1 MPSLHRMLK
10 TAPILAAL
18 CTIPL
23 AGAAPT
29 LAGAVPMSNTTTIDL
44 SAEASRSANND
55 LARAT
60 VFAEASGATPGELAR
75 RVNSL
80 VVDGLKTAKAY
91 PNVKTRSGATHT
103 YPSYGKG
110 GKIDAWR
117 MRSDLLLESSDTAAL
132 SELLGKLQSSL
143 AVANLVMVPA
153 PATLKKAE
161 NEAIVDAIAAFKAR
175 AAVVADA
182 LGKAYRIKQLSIN
195 SSGRPLEMPMLKARG
210 MMAVEAAPVPIEAGE
225 SQISANISGQIEL
238 LE

>member
-1 MPSLHRMLK
+1 MPSLRRLLK

-18 CTIPL
+18 CTVPL

-29 LAGAVPMSNTTTIDL
+29 APASTATTIDL
-44 SAEASRSANND
+44 SAEASRSASND

-75 RVNSL
+75 RVNGL
-80 VVDGLKTAKAY
+80 IADGLKTAKSY

-103 YPSYGKG
+103 YPGYGKN
-110 GKIDAWR
+110 GKIDTWR
-117 MRSDLLLESSDTAAL
+117 MRSDLLLESSDSAAL

-175 AAVVADA
+175 ATVIADA

-195 SSGRPLEMPMLKARG
+195 SSGRPMEMSMLKVRG
-210 MMAVEAAPVPIEAGE
+210 MLAAEATPMPIEAGE

-238 LE
+238 LD

>member
-1 MPSLHRMLK
+1 MPSLRRMLK
-10 TAPILAAL
+10 TAPLLATL
-18 CTIPL
+18 CAVPL
-23 AGAAPT
+23 ASAAPAASIASAST
-29 LAGAVPMSNTTTIDL
+29 ATTIDL

-75 RVNSL
+75 RVNGL
-80 VVDGLKTAKAY
+80 VADGLKTAKSYAS
-91 PNVKTRSGATHT
+91 VKTRSGATHT

-117 MRSDLLLESSDTAAL
+117 MRSDLLLESSDTTAL
-132 SELLGKLQSSL
+132 SELLGKLQGAL

-175 AAVVADA
+175 ATLIADT
-182 LGKAYRIKQLSIN
+182 LGKAYRIKQMSIN
-195 SSGRPLEMPMLKARG
+195 SSGRPMEMPMLKARG
-210 MMAVEAAPVPIEAGE
+210 MMAAEAAPMPIEAGE

-238 LE
+238 LD